1 MGEQQGHEF
10 RGNQYSGGGSAG
22 KEDKEKFQKALAE
35 ARGGVGMP
43 GAGST
48 LDLKGSDLKEA
59 RAIEKEI
66 KAANK
71 EMNKAEREG
80 ETQKAF
86 LAEEKLAALLDKH
99 EAVLVRGV
107 TAREHEASQAGHA
120 QATSSTAHTGLE
132 KLQRESSREKEK
144 AWDAKHGK
152 TTVER
157 SLREVRQARG
167 RETPRDLRIR
177 AASRESYKAGSGNA
191 GIKAGK

>member
-99 EAVLVRGV
+99 EPALACRVHAGDGAQQLQPW
-107 TAREHEASQAGHA
+107 TARQTQCVAPPITSGAEAF
-120 QATSSTAHTGLE
+120 
-132 KLQRESSREKEK
+132 SR
-144 AWDAKHGK
+144 
-152 TTVER
+152 
-157 SLREVRQARG
+157 
-167 RETPRDLRIR
+167 
-177 AASRESYKAGSGNA
+177 
-191 GIKAGK
+191 